1 MSTEEAPKGAILQ
14 RDKQTYAIVPR
25 VPCGLLTKEKLH
37 NLANVVEKYDIP
49 IVKLTS
55 GHRIALVG
63 MKIDQINN
71 IYNDLGMDPDKA
83 TELCLHYVQACPGTE
98 VCKFGIQDS
107 LGFGIRLEALLAGRE
122 MPAKLKVGVSGCPFS
137 CAEGMVR
144 DIGIMGKKKGWTVSF
159 GGNSGQRA
167 RVGDIIAEEISPEE
181 VITLINRCLDYYAEH
196 GKKKER
202 TARFI
207 ERIGIAAFREA
218 ILSRPLSEG

>member
-25 VPCGLLTKEKLH
+25 VPCGLLTKEKLR
-37 NLANVVEKYDIP
+37 NLATVVEKYDIP

-63 MKIDQINN
+63 MKADAIND
-71 IYNDLGMDPDKA
+71 IYADLGMDPGKA

-107 LGFGIRLEALLAGRE
+107 LGFGIKLEGLLAGRE

-144 DIGIMGKKKGWTVSF
+144 DIGIMGKKKGWNVSF

-167 RVGDIIAEEISPEE
+167 RVGDILAEEISPEE

-207 ERIGIAAFREA
+207 ERVGIETFKEA
-218 ILSRPLSEG
+218 VLSRPLSEG